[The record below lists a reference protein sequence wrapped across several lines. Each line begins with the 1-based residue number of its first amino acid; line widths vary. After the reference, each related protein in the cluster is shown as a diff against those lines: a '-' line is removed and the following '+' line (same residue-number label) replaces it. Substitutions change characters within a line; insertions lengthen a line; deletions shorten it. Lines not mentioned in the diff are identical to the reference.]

1 MNGTFT
7 SNGESD
13 RALNHL
19 DPGILGRDRSPIF
32 GRDLFPGGHTNGGGL
47 NHGEHN
53 HAAHTCDL
61 LNDPNGEK
69 IKLFL
74 FYFST
79 TLSSY

>member
-19 DPGILGRDRSPIF
+19 DPGILGRDRSPTF

-47 NHGEHN
+47 NHGEHG

-69 IKLFL
+69 NEGLI
-74 FYFST
+74 SP
-79 TLSSY
+79 